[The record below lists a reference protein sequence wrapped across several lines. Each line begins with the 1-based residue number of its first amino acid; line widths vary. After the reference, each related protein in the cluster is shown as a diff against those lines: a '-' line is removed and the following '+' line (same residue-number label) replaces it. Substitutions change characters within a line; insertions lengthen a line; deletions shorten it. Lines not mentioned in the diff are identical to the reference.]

1 MTENILKSCGEVVR
15 LDNESQIDAVTA
27 VSGSGPA
34 YIFYLTEA
42 LTKAAKALGLSDE
55 NAEKLAKAT
64 VIGSAGLMDASSETP
79 AVLRQNVT
87 TPNGTTAAA
96 LEILMNPQSGFEPL
110 LTQAVKAAEKRS
122 EELAKA

>member
-1 MTENILKSCGEVVR
+1 
-15 LDNESQIDAVTA
+15 
-27 VSGSGPA
+27 
-34 YIFYLTEA
+34 
-42 LTKAAKALGLSDE
+42 
-55 NAEKLAKAT
+55 
-64 VIGSAGLMDASSETP
+64 MDKSSETP

-110 LTQAVKAAEKRS
+110 LNQAVKAAEKRS